1 MDTGNSIGWTDTDK
15 DNNVVTHSLGLCW
28 WSTADYPMSN
38 NVCGDFYIWKTEK
51 KPIEETL
58 EERSELHESSHRW
71 GFFYNDC
78 LSFVELELP
87 FMLMCVH
94 LCVSVQIQQSKYKS
108 SEQWLFLDGKKN
120 KTKKTKKMLKKNKN
134 KKKQKKRQNDAKI
147 KWNWAITDTELR
159 LLFTRCITACSVLVA
174 ERLMPKSLLPAHGWN

>member
-28 WSTADYPMSN
+28 WSTADIYPMSN

-108 SEQWLFLDGKKN
+108 SEQWLFLDGKK
-120 KTKKTKKMLKKNKN
+120 KTKQKKTKKQNKN
-134 KKKQKKRQNDAKI
+134 KKNVKMMQKLNE
-147 KWNWAITDTELR
+147 TEL
-159 LLFTRCITACSVLVA
+159 
-174 ERLMPKSLLPAHGWN
+174 SLILSSGCFSHAVSRPAASWWQRD